1 MKSYSRHRRRSR
13 RSCRPP
19 LLRCSRQATLARTY
33 DLGRTPDGPTRIYS
47 DSKSCVDLSYDPVS
61 FKKTKHIL
69 RAAEFLRD
77 LVARQVVTLR
87 HVKGVIMLADIL
99 TKGTA
104 RAIFLEL
111 LSLLDSYSTSGEES
125 LSSSSD

>member
-1 MKSYSRHRRRSR
+1 MS
-13 RSCRPP
+13 
-19 LLRCSRQATLARTY
+19 
-33 DLGRTPDGPTRIYS
+33 G
-47 DSKSCVDLSYDPVS
+47 
-61 FKKTKHIL
+61 
-69 RAAEFLRD
+69 
-77 LVARQVVTLR
+77 

>member
-1 MKSYSRHRRRSR
+1 MGIAIKS
-13 RSCRPP
+13 
-19 LLRCSRQATLARTY
+19 ATEIL
-33 DLGRTPDGPTRIYS
+33 S
-47 DSKSCVDLSYDPVS
+47 DSKSAVDMAFDPIA

-77 LVARQVVTLR
+77 LVAREVVTLR
-87 HVKGVIMLADIL
+87 HVKGAIMLADIL

-111 LSLLDSYSTSGEES
+111 LSLIDSYSISGEGS